1 MTAHDRP
8 PINKAIEVV
17 RWFLSED
24 DVLSAWS
31 RIQQM
36 DVVEARETLFA
47 TAALAGTLVDRLA
60 TASAMDKTMWF
71 REYVADL
78 LSKRD
83 GP

>member
-1 MTAHDRP
+1 MAYDRP

-24 DVLSAWS
+24 DVLSAWP

-36 DVVEARETLFA
+36 DLVEARETLFA
-47 TAALAGTLVDRLA
+47 TAALASALVDRLA
-60 TASAMDKTMWF
+60 MASAMDKTKWF
-71 REYVADL
+71 QEYVADL